1 MNDLQLD
8 LLDPDQWTGKD
19 IPLPKIGDR
28 RPAAH
33 VFERDA
39 LLAVRAALV
48 CGRPLLVRGEPGV
61 GKSQLARAIAKQ
73 LGRVFLPKFVDARTE
88 AHDLLWFH
96 DAITRLAEAQA
107 WAHRVGVP
115 VSVAAKPGEGE
126 AASVSDAREPDVEKA
141 ATPPPAVI
149 DLARKRY
156 VIPGPLWWAVHWEHA
171 LEHAKNVVLPVP
183 VPTSEGGDPANGVVL
198 LIDEIDKADASV
210 PNGLLECLG
219 QGTFSVPGLD
229 EPVRAKAPLPL
240 VILTTN
246 DDRILPAAFVR
257 RCLVLWLRMPED
269 DAALVDWLVVRGRA
283 HFEKQLEDETLKVA
297 AQQVARDRAS
307 VRAARLCAPGL
318 AEYIDLLTVLAEDP
332 TQKVESLAEFFLHK
346 HADPRARGRR

>member
-1 MNDLQLD
+1 MTNPQFDP
-8 LLDPDQWTGKD
+8 LDPDRWTGET
-19 IPLPKIGDR
+19 IPLPPIGDR
-28 RPAAH
+28 HAAH
-33 VFERDA
+33 VFERES

-61 GKSQLARAIAKQ
+61 GKSQLARAVAQQ
-73 LGRVFLPKFVDARTE
+73 LGRVFVSKFVDARTE

-115 VSVAAKPGEGE
+115 ANTVGSTTKDP
-126 AASVSDAREPDVEKA
+126 
-141 ATPPPAVI
+141 PPPAVV

-156 VIPGPLWWAVHWEHA
+156 VVPGPLWWALNWPD
-171 LEHAKNVVLPVP
+171 AKAHNEKVLVP
-183 VPTSEGGDPANGVVL
+183 VSVPSSDGGDSANGVVL

-229 EPVRAKAPLPL
+229 EPVKARAPMPL

-257 RCLVLWLRMPED
+257 RCLVLWLRLPED
-269 DAALVDWLVVRGRA
+269 DQALVEWLVVRGRA
-283 HFEKQLEDETLKVA
+283 HFGERLTKETLEA
-297 AQQVARDRAS
+297 AARQVATDRAK
-307 VRAARLCAPGL
+307 VRAARLSAPGL

-332 TQKVESLAEFFLHK
+332 KQEVEVLADFFLHK
-346 HADPRARGRR
+346 HIDPKAWMRR